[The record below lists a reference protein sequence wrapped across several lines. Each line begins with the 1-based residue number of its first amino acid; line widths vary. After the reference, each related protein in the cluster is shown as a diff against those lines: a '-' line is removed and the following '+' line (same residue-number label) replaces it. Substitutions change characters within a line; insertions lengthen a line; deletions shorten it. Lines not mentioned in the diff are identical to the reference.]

1 MPANRYRFPLVE
13 NATKLRETS
22 LSLLEG
28 ELNCSASLTFYNN
41 GTFLKFNSSI
51 SIIGTNQIYSEKEFI
66 PDDSGIF
73 VCEKPPWY
81 DLYDIR
87 VLTTIVTFT
96 ISVTCLIIAFLIHLC
111 TKTYNSTHDRCILS
125 FSGALFFAQT
135 ASLVPHMNT
144 DFCKANAILLHYLWL
159 AVFNWTSVMAFDL
172 AYTFSVC
179 RISVLRSTDSQ
190 SLFKKYSLIGW
201 FLPFVIVLIC
211 VLLDLF
217 HESVDFGY
225 GSMIHC
231 WISNKT
237 AVYISTTTPVVIC
250 LIFNFACIGVS
261 IYGIEYV
268 KKRSLQVQKNTKDSR
283 RCTVYLQ
290 ISIMLGVTWILAYV
304 VMAYPALW
312 LQVTH
317 NIVNGCQGVYVLVMT
332 IKHPKVLKGVS
343 SRLQMYKVSFSKSKS
358 LTISTS
364 SEVKLNTKIKRHY
377 SI

>member
-28 ELNCSASLTFYNN
+28 ELNCSASLTFYSN

-87 VLTTIVTFT
+87 VLSTIVTFT

-217 HESVDFGY
+217 HESVNFGY

-237 AVYISTTTPVVIC
+237 AVYISTTIPVVIC

-312 LQVTH
+312 LQMTH